1 MKRIA
6 IRALLLLML
15 TGSGEAADKV
25 RLSISAVDI
34 SFLTSGVASKRGF
47 FRDEG
52 LDVEII
58 RMNANVSV
66 TALSTGDIDYTM
78 IFASVVRGALRGM
91 PMRVVASFMD
101 SSTHLLI
108 ARPEYKSLK
117 DLKGKTLAVST
128 FGATSDVAARMM
140 FKQGGLDPERELKII
155 PLGGERARYI
165 ALREGIVDVAV
176 LSPPTDS
183 EASRLGFN
191 VLSRF
196 FEHFKLPFTGLGV
209 NTKKLKEKPDEVK
222 RMIKA
227 ALRANRFVRQNRE
240 GTIQTMMDWIRV
252 DRESAAATYDGTWRI
267 FSEDGS
273 IPENGLKL
281 VIDQG
286 REAMKIERPVANS
299 EVADL
304 SILRDVQKELGSKLL
319 GRFPSFSP
327 AIKALEVSRSTT
339 SSQGPS
345 TPTRI
350 GRTAISWRCRQSA
363 RRSTAIARPKK
374 LRGQAFFLASSDA
387 AFISRVT
394 LDVGGSMNA

>member
-1 MKRIA
+1 MKRV
-6 IRALLLLML
+6 ALIVVLLMWAD
-15 TGSGEAADKV
+15 TSVAADKV

-34 SFLTSGVASKRGF
+34 SFLTAGLASKRGF

-58 RMNANVSV
+58 RMNANVSI

-91 PMRVVASFMD
+91 PMKVVSSYMD

-140 FKQGGLDPERELKII
+140 FKQGGVDPERELKII
-155 PLGGERARYI
+155 PLGAERSRYT

-176 LSPPTDS
+176 LSPPADS

-240 GTIQTMMDWIRV
+240 GTIQTLMDWVHV
-252 DRESAAATYDGTWRI
+252 DRESAAATYDSTWRI
-267 FSEDGS
+267 FSEDGNIAES
-273 IPENGLKL
+273 GLRL

-286 REAMKIERPVANS
+286 RQAMKIDRPVAIE
-299 EVADL
+299 EVADFAP
-304 SILRDVQKELGSKLL
+304 LREAQKELGIK
-319 GRFPSFSP
+319 GR
-327 AIKALEVSRSTT
+327 
-339 SSQGPS
+339 
-345 TPTRI
+345 
-350 GRTAISWRCRQSA
+350 
-363 RRSTAIARPKK
+363 
-374 LRGQAFFLASSDA
+374 
-387 AFISRVT
+387 
-394 LDVGGSMNA
+394 

>member
-1 MKRIA
+1 MKPV
-6 IRALLLLML
+6 ALIVVLLMWAD
-15 TGSGEAADKV
+15 TSVAADKV

-34 SFLTSGVASKRGF
+34 SFLTAGLASKRGF

-58 RMNANVSV
+58 RMNANVSI

-91 PMRVVASFMD
+91 PMKVVSSYMD

-140 FKQGGLDPERELKII
+140 FKQGGVDPERELKII
-155 PLGGERARYI
+155 PLGAERSRYT

-176 LSPPTDS
+176 LSPPADS
-183 EASRLGFN
+183 EATRLGFN

-240 GTIQTMMDWIRV
+240 GTIQTLMDWVHV
-252 DRESAAATYDGTWRI
+252 DRESAGATYDSTWRI
-267 FSEDGS
+267 FSEDGNIAES
-273 IPENGLKL
+273 GLRL

-286 REAMKIERPVANS
+286 RQAMKIDRPVAIE
-299 EVADL
+299 EVADFAP
-304 SILRDVQKELGSKLL
+304 LREAQKELGIK
-319 GRFPSFSP
+319 GR
-327 AIKALEVSRSTT
+327 
-339 SSQGPS
+339 
-345 TPTRI
+345 
-350 GRTAISWRCRQSA
+350 
-363 RRSTAIARPKK
+363 
-374 LRGQAFFLASSDA
+374 
-387 AFISRVT
+387 
-394 LDVGGSMNA
+394 

>member
-1 MKRIA
+1 MKRV
-6 IRALLLLML
+6 ALIVVLLMWAD
-15 TGSGEAADKV
+15 TSVAADKV

-34 SFLTSGVASKRGF
+34 SFLTAGLASKRGF

-58 RMNANVSV
+58 RMNANVSI

-78 IFASVVRGALRGM
+78 IFASVVRGALRRM
-91 PMRVVASFMD
+91 PMKVVSSYMD

-140 FKQGGLDPERELKII
+140 FKQGGVDPERELKII
-155 PLGGERARYI
+155 PLGTERSRYT

-176 LSPPTDS
+176 LSPPADS
-183 EASRLGFN
+183 EATRLGFN

-240 GTIQTMMDWIRV
+240 GTIQTLMDWVHV
-252 DRESAAATYDGTWRI
+252 DRESAAATYDSTWRI
-267 FSEDGS
+267 FSEDGNIAES
-273 IPENGLKL
+273 GLRL

-286 REAMKIERPVANS
+286 RQAMKIDRPVAIE
-299 EVADL
+299 EVADFAP
-304 SILRDVQKELGSKLL
+304 LREAQKELGIK
-319 GRFPSFSP
+319 GR
-327 AIKALEVSRSTT
+327 
-339 SSQGPS
+339 
-345 TPTRI
+345 
-350 GRTAISWRCRQSA
+350 
-363 RRSTAIARPKK
+363 
-374 LRGQAFFLASSDA
+374 
-387 AFISRVT
+387 
-394 LDVGGSMNA
+394 